1 MGAGRGGMTERG
13 AADRA
18 VLDEPG
24 PGVRDDGVPGA
35 RTAAG
40 VRPGGRQYGGGLD
53 ESTRAG
59 TPARAVPRHVA
70 CVMDGNGRW
79 AQRRSLPRTAGHQA
93 AETTVIDI
101 IEAARA
107 SGVEWLSLYAFST
120 ENWNRPDPEVEF
132 LMRLVRRVVRKHAPS
147 LLARGIRCRFL
158 GVADPRVPRGLAR
171 DFDDLTTLTEENRG
185 MTLTVAFDHGGR
197 RDIVQAARSLI
208 LSGTPADDV
217 TERLFA
223 EHLPFP
229 DTPDVDLVI
238 RTSGEQRISN
248 FMLWQVA
255 YAEWVFPEALWPDFR
270 AADFLACLHTY
281 RCRDRRFG
289 GVPPRTNGDRS

>member
-1 MGAGRGGMTERG
+1 MRRDGGGVTDRGTTGRTTPAGTGPSAT
-13 AADRA
+13 DR
-18 VLDEPG
+18 
-24 PGVRDDGVPGA
+24 GVPGA
-35 RTAAG
+35 PTATEDQ
-40 VRPGGRQYGGGLD
+40 PGR
-53 ESTRAG
+53 ERRSEG
-59 TPARAVPRHVA
+59 TGEQRRDNVPARAVPRHVA

-79 AQRRSLPRTAGHQA
+79 AQRRSLPRTAGHRA

-107 SGVEWLSLYAFST
+107 AGVEWLSLYAFST
-120 ENWNRPDPEVEF
+120 ENWNRPGAEVDY
-132 LMRLVRRVVRKHAPS
+132 LMRLVRRVVRKHAPL

-158 GVADPRVPRGLAR
+158 GAADPRIPHELAQ
-171 DFDDLTTLTEENRG
+171 DFDDLATLTADNRG

-197 RDIVQAARSLI
+197 RDIVEAARSLI
-208 LSGTPADDV
+208 RSGTPADEV
-217 TERLFA
+217 TEQLFA
-223 EHLPFP
+223 DHLPFP

-255 YAEWVFPEALWPDFR
+255 YAEWVFPEVLWPDFR
-270 AADFLACLHTY
+270 APDFLTCLHTY

-289 GVPPRTNGDRS
+289 GVPPLTNGEPS